1 MFKRSTYASAVGLVV
16 GIALATS
23 ACTATPVEDQG
34 SSQGERRT
42 GSVGSERGV
51 GSQTDADAPAP
62 ADSLEVP
69 KKKIGLLIY
78 VGASYIQKQLADEFV
93 RAATALGWEV
103 IVQDAQGQPGL
114 LASISQSFVQQKV
127 DAFVSI
133 AAPPSSILPALQSFK
148 KSGTPVVGLSGYV
161 PDDDNLIAAI
171 FRPSEA
177 VQSVMAADWVGVH
190 VPPGSDVIMQ
200 NFDPQQGVRMRSD
213 VFRPLM
219 DLYGMNVVAEHQ
231 IDPANLVSDT
241 INSVRDQL
249 AANPDVKVIF
259 SSIDAQLAPIC
270 NLLKEKGRT
279 DIVVLSQ
286 FTFPD
291 TAKALETCKS
301 AVVLDA
307 TNWYTGWHAADALL
321 HHFVKGTEISADVE
335 VAKYPHIF
343 KVVTSADMP
352 AGAASY
358 PFPDIG
364 KKIYADWETQG
375 YQLEAL
381 PEPTTATE

>member
-1 MFKRSTYASAVGLVV
+1 MFKRVTLASAVGLV
-16 GIALATS
+16 LAAS
-23 ACTATPVEDQG
+23 ACTTSPADDRASG
-34 SSQGERRT
+34 DGERLT
-42 GSVGSERGV
+42 GPVASEKVAGSG
-51 GSQTDADAPAP
+51 ADAPGAP
-62 ADSLEVP
+62 NSIEVP

-93 RAATALGWEV
+93 RAATAVGWEV

-114 LASISQSFVQQKV
+114 LSSISQSFVQQKV

-161 PDDDNLIAAI
+161 PDDENLIAAI

-190 VPPGSDVIMQ
+190 VPPGSGVIMQ

-219 DLYGMNVVAEHQ
+219 KLYGMEIVAEHQ

-270 NLLKEKGRT
+270 NLLKEKERT
-279 DIVVLSQ
+279 DVVVLSQ

-291 TAKALETCKS
+291 TAKALETCKN

-321 HHFVKGTEISADVE
+321 HHFTKGTAISADAE

-343 KVVTSADMP
+343 KAVTSADMP

-364 KKIYADWETQG
+364 KRIYDDWKAQG
-375 YQLEAL
+375 YQLKSL
-381 PEPTTATE
+381 PAPTTTTE

>member
-1 MFKRSTYASAVGLVV
+1 MFKRSTLTSAVGLVG
-16 GIALATS
+16 GIALAAS
-23 ACTATPVEDQG
+23 ACTVAPADDQG
-34 SSQGERRT
+34 SEHGERRT
-42 GSVGSERGV
+42 GSVAMKEDA
-51 GSQTDADAPAP
+51 GSQADAFAAAP
-62 ADSLEVP
+62 ANSIEVP

-114 LASISQSFVQQKV
+114 LASISQSFVQQEV

-148 KSGTPVVGLSGYV
+148 ESGTPVVGLSGYV

-190 VPPGSDVIMQ
+190 LPPGSDVIMQ

-219 DLYGMNVVAEHQ
+219 DLYGMDVVAEHQ

-270 NLLKEKGRT
+270 NLLEEQDRT
-279 DIVVLSQ
+279 DVVVLSQ

-291 TAKALETCKS
+291 TAKALETCDS

-321 HHFVKGTEISADVE
+321 HHFAKGTSISADVE
-335 VAKYPHIF
+335 IARYPHIF
-343 KVVTSADMP
+343 KVVTGADMP
-352 AGAASY
+352 DGAASY
-358 PFPDIG
+358 PFPDVG
-364 KKIYADWETQG
+364 KKIYGDWTTQG
-375 YQLEAL
+375 YQLQPL